1 MIIGIFW
8 LVSTTLSWFLFVSLF
23 LFLSPFLAVSCLLFV
38 VCVSF
43 IFYMLVHLGDFTS
56 LVFSLALYLNCLLLD
71 FIQYFC
77 IIKKRRN
84 NFLYQYCLPFVC
96 MYTHTHTPSLSLSY
110 TKIFVSLVP
119 RNVISSSKGYALF

>member
-8 LVSTTLSWFLFVSLF
+8 LVSTTLSWFLFVSLL
-23 LFLSPFLAVSCLLFV
+23 LFLSPFLAVSCLFFV

-77 IIKKRRN
+77 IIKKGRN
-84 NFLYQYCLPFVC
+84 NFLYQYCLPLVC
-96 MYTHTHTPSLSLSY
+96 MYTHTLSLS
-110 TKIFVSLVP
+110 FSLIYKNFWKP
-119 RNVISSSKGYALF
+119 GSQKCNL

>member
-43 IFYMLVHLGDFTS
+43 IFYMLVHLGDFTL

-77 IIKKRRN
+77 IIKKGATISFISTVCR
-84 NFLYQYCLPFVC
+84 LYVC
-96 MYTHTHTPSLSLSY
+96 TPTHTFSLSLIHKNFCKPGSQ
-110 TKIFVSLVP
+110 KCNL
-119 RNVISSSKGYALF
+119 

>member
-77 IIKKRRN
+77 IEDE
-84 NFLYQYCLPFVC
+84 FLD
-96 MYTHTHTPSLSLSY
+96 
-110 TKIFVSLVP
+110 
-119 RNVISSSKGYALF
+119 

>member
-23 LFLSPFLAVSCLLFV
+23 LCFSPFLAVSCLFVFFV

-43 IFYMLVHLGDFTS
+43 MFYMLVHLGDFTS

-77 IIKKRRN
+77 TIKKGRD

-96 MYTHTHTPSLSLSY
+96 MHTHTLSLSLINKNFCEANSQ
-110 TKIFVSLVP
+110 KCNL
-119 RNVISSSKGYALF
+119 